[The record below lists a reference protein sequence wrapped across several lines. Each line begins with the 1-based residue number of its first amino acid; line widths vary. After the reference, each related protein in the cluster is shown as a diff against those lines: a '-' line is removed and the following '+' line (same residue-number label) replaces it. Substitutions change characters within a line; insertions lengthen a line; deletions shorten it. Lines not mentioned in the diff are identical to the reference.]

1 MMTIER
7 IIVVGLEDIKAVTF
21 ECQGCKARITLA
33 ADKLKEVPRSCAA
46 CNVIWRVPIGA
57 DVYPDVP
64 ASAALIQAIVTLRI
78 LVREG
83 QQNFKILLEF
93 DETSSA
99 SREAV

>member
-1 MMTIER
+1 MTFHRRLIA
-7 IIVVGLEDIKAVTF
+7 GLEDIVAVTF
-21 ECQGCKARITLA
+21 ECQGCKARITLG

-46 CNVIWRVPIGA
+46 CNVIWRVPISA
-57 DVYPDVP
+57 EVYPDVP
-64 ASAALIQAIVTLRI
+64 ASTALIQAIATLRI

-93 DETSSA
+93 EEIPSD